1 MLVIGLNQTI
11 DRTIRLPVLAAGH
24 VLRASDVAITPGG
37 KAVNVCRAALTLGAA
52 ARLVGPFPGR
62 LGGVAVAMLEAEGL
76 SMTPVPVGGE
86 LRGTTVVIEDDGR
99 TTVINEP
106 GPLLSSADWNA
117 VVDAVAAATDDGAY
131 VAISGSVP
139 PGTVAEAHH
148 TLIELVHERGGTAAV
163 DVTAGR
169 LIEAAAAGADLV
181 SPNLAEA
188 EQALG
193 TGPAPTADG
202 SGEVVD
208 VDHLDSAEVEAR
220 SRAAAAALVDA
231 GACAALVSA
240 GRHGVACR
248 SAALDVYVPA
258 PGVVVANPIGAGDA
272 LLGATLVSLE
282 RGNALE
288 HAVADGVAYAA
299 ASVAHPVAGYADPA
313 VVEALGATLAAGR
326 SAGDG

>member
-1 MLVIGLNQTI
+1 MLVVGLNQTI

-24 VLRASDVAITPGG
+24 VLRAGDVAITPGG
-37 KAVNVCRAALTLGAA
+37 KAVNVCRAAMTLGAP

-76 SMTPVPVGGE
+76 PVTAVPVSGE
-86 LRGTTVVIEDDGR
+86 LRGTTVVIEADGR

-106 GPLLSSADWNA
+106 GPPLSDAEWND
-117 VVDAVAAATDDGAY
+117 VVDAVAAATDDGVY

-139 PGTVAEAHH
+139 PGTVAAAHR
-148 TLIELVHERGGTAAV
+148 TLIELVHEGGGTVAV

-193 TGPAPTADG
+193 TGPVRSADG
-202 SGEVVD
+202 AGEVVD
-208 VDHLDSAEVEAR
+208 VDHLDGAEVEAR

-231 GACAALVSA
+231 GAGAALVSA

-248 SAALDVYVPA
+248 SAAVDAYVPA
-258 PGVVVANPIGAGDA
+258 PLVVLANPIGAGDA
-272 LLGATLVSLE
+272 LLGATIVALE
-282 RGNALE
+282 RGCSLE
-288 HAVADGVAYAA
+288 EAVADGVSYAA

-313 VVEALGATLAAGR
+313 IVDQLGAGRAAGR
-326 SAGDG
+326 L

>member
-1 MLVIGLNQTI
+1 LLVVGLNQTI

-37 KAVNVCRAALTLGAA
+37 KAVNVCRAAMTLGAT

-76 SMTPVPVGGE
+76 SVTPVPVGGE
-86 LRGTTVVIEDDGR
+86 LRGTTVVIEDGGR

-106 GPLLSSADWNA
+106 GPPLSSADWND
-117 VVDAVAAATDDGAY
+117 VVDAVAAATDVGAY

-139 PGTVAEAHH
+139 PGTVAEAHRM
-148 TLIELVHERGGTAAV
+148 LVELVHERGGTTAV

-193 TGPAPTADG
+193 TGPAPADG

-208 VDHLDSAEVEAR
+208 VDHLDGGEVEAR
-220 SRAAAAALVDA
+220 SRAAARALVEA
-231 GACAALVSA
+231 GAGAALVSA

-248 SAALDVYVPA
+248 SAALDVFVPA
-258 PGVVVANPIGAGDA
+258 PEVVVANPIGAGDA

-282 RGNALE
+282 RGNPLAD
-288 HAVADGVAYAA
+288 AVADGVAYAA

-313 VVEALGATLAAGR
+313 AVAALGASLAASR
-326 SAGDG
+326 SPGGA